1 MATEKTKKP
10 TLVAVPDVHTP
21 APGREAEACP
31 KCFGSGLEVVPGKGA
46 RACECRRKDAQSELL
61 RRAKLPKRYE
71 QCHIN
76 NYWPQNPSQDRA
88 AGLAAE
94 FSMKYPSV
102 EAGLLFVGTVGVGKT
117 HLAVSILKGLT
128 ERGFPC
134 LFYEFGTLLKEI
146 QDSYNPDTRASELS
160 VLSPVLETEVLVL
173 DELGATK
180 PTNWVRDTMAHVIN
194 SRYNDKKVT
203 IFTTN
208 FADIRPSE
216 KEETLADRIGERLR
230 SRLYEMC
237 TTVMMTGTDYRQVLG
252 RRPKP

>member
-1 MATEKTKKP
+1 
-10 TLVAVPDVHTP
+10 
-21 APGREAEACP
+21 
-31 KCFGSGLEVVPGKGA
+31 
-46 RACECRRKDAQSELL
+46 
-61 RRAKLPKRYE
+61 
-71 QCHIN
+71 
-76 NYWPQNPSQDRA
+76 
-88 AGLAAE
+88 
-94 FSMKYPSV
+94 MKYPSV

-146 QDSYNPDTRASELS
+146 QDSYNPETRGSELS

-208 FADIRPSE
+208 FADIRPSD

-252 RRPKP
+252 RRSKP